1 MSKEIRWLWSESKQ
15 WVERGLISET
25 QAAGI
30 RGLYPEPKA
39 GLPWSTIIFSGLGG
53 TIAGLGVIL
62 LVAYNWHALDRYTK
76 LALIFAG
83 MAGLHGA
90 GLRLFLRSERWRQF
104 GEALCLVGSMLF
116 GAGIWLVAQIYHI
129 DEHFPNGFLLWG
141 FGALAMAWA
150 MPSIAHGLLAVSLLC
165 IWGCSEGWGFD
176 VASHWAPVLVL
187 AGGGLLAWRMRSL
200 VLLAAT
206 LAAFMLAL
214 SANVTAVEGGLLL
227 RVLLSCFTGFVA
239 VSLVAERSRG
249 FPKSA
254 RVWEFFGW
262 AGFVF
267 CLYLL
272 TFPQITEDLLGWHR
286 PGLAVMRSEQTVYLW
301 VPLALCGGLWGF
313 VVWRSRAAPATAE
326 APGPRLEHWLL
337 PLTALL
343 CYILALGQFTDDRW
357 FVAGVFNLVF
367 LAVAAA
373 WMARGGREGL
383 LGPMVLGSLLLVAL
397 AAARFFD
404 LFESLATR
412 GLVFL
417 VVGAVLGAEGAL
429 FRRARRRTQTVE
441 AGI

>member
-1 MSKEIRWLWSESKQ
+1 M
-15 WVERGLISET
+15 
-25 QAAGI
+25 
-30 RGLYPEPKA
+30 
-39 GLPWSTIIFSGLGG
+39 
-53 TIAGLGVIL
+53 
-62 LVAYNWHALDRYTK
+62 
-76 LALIFAG
+76 
-83 MAGLHGA
+83 
-90 GLRLFLRSERWRQF
+90 
-104 GEALCLVGSMLF
+104 
-116 GAGIWLVAQIYHI
+116 
-129 DEHFPNGFLLWG
+129 
-141 FGALAMAWA
+141 
-150 MPSIAHGLLAVSLLC
+150 
-165 IWGCSEGWGFD
+165 
-176 VASHWAPVLVL
+176 ASHWAPGLVL

-214 SANVTAVEGGLLL
+214 SANLTAVDGGLVL
-227 RVLLSCFTGFVA
+227 RVLLSCVTAFVA
-239 VSLVAERSRG
+239 VSLLAEHNRR

-262 AGFVF
+262 AGFLF

-286 PGLAVMRSEQTVYLW
+286 REQAGTGLEQAVYQWL
-301 VPLALCGGLWGF
+301 PLVLCGGLWGF
-313 VVWRSRAAPATAE
+313 VAWRSRAAPATAE
-326 APGPRLEHWLL
+326 ARGPRLEHWLL

-343 CYILALGQFTDDRW
+343 CSILAMAQFTEDRW

-383 LGPMVLGSLLLVAL
+383 LAPMVLGSLLLVAL

-417 VVGAVLGAEGAL
+417 LVGAVLGAEGAL
-429 FRRARRRTQTVE
+429 FRRTQTVQ